1 MASMERNQAPV
12 SAERKDCRPSHPVEF
27 ELESKRRQ
35 HAQRPQYPATRS
47 TLRDR
52 EQDGGAP
59 IIPFPQVRDH
69 DDDWGTLM
77 AIATLRVV
85 AAYEAIENVEI
96 TSLPAVARGPF
107 DLVCRSIFTTLLCLD
122 EFGAAAW
129 AEVDLASPPTSGSP
143 LADRA
148 PALRLLRE
156 LSLGVD
162 GNGQP

>member
-1 MASMERNQAPV
+1 MERNQAQV
-12 SAERKDCRPSHPVEF
+12 SAERNDCRPLHPAEVEV
-27 ELESKRRQ
+27 ESRRRQ
-35 HAQRPQYPATRS
+35 HAARSQYPATRS
-47 TLRDR
+47 TLIDR
-52 EQDGGAP
+52 QQDGDAP

-69 DDDWGTLM
+69 DDDWDTLM

-85 AAYEAIENVEI
+85 AAYEAIENVEM
-96 TSLPAVARGPF
+96 TSLPELTRGAF
-107 DLVCRSIFTTLLCLD
+107 DLVCRSILTTLLWLD

-129 AEVDLASPPTSGSP
+129 AEVDLASTPTADSP

-156 LSLGVD
+156 LSLGAD